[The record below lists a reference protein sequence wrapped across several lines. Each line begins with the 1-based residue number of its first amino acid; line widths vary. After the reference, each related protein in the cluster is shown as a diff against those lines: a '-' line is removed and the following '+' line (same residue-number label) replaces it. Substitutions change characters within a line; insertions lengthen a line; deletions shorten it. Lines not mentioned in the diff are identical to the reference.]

1 MLFLI
6 DLPYAIFWG
15 LLAAVLRFV
24 PYVGPWVAALMP
36 TALGLA
42 AFEGWI
48 WPLVVIGLFVVLELF
63 TNMVLEPLLYADSA
77 GVSRNFDVALGP
89 HRSGYGNALPFVSSC
104 YVPQME
110 FIGVLRATVRP
121 SSTIRDC

>member
-42 AFEGWI
+42 AFRRLDLAARRHRTLCSPGT
-48 WPLVVIGLFVVLELF
+48 LYQYGF
-63 TNMVLEPLLYADSA
+63 EPLLYADS
-77 GVSRNFDVALGP
+77 VSFEVALRLLWAFDVALGP
-89 HRSGYGNALPFVSSC
+89 HRSGYGNALDRLSR
-104 YVPQME
+104 
-110 FIGVLRATVRP
+110 RARQ
-121 SSTIRDC
+121 IRSPDGIHRGTYER